1 MSGGGASPRSYNEE
15 MGLRSAALLAALL
28 AGALRAQ
35 DISATRLRADVQ
47 FLASDLLEGRGT
59 GTRGGALAEEYIAA
73 QMQKADLRPGY
84 RGTWYQT
91 VSLIGVQT
99 LPEVEL
105 VAVTASGV
113 TPLVWLTDFAGQSRR
128 QIAETGFDA
137 PVVFAGH
144 GITAPEFNW
153 DDWQGLDA
161 RGKACLMLANEPAS
175 ATDRSFFD
183 GPALTYYGRW
193 TYKFEQATR
202 QGCAAALLIHTD
214 SSAGYAWSVV
224 RNSWGREEAQTPLPA
239 AAAALAF
246 AGWLSRDAAARLIE
260 LDSRGLEQVIATA
273 NNRGFRGHPMRFR
286 LRGRIPSRIRSIAAR
301 NVVGMVEGGDP
312 ALSGQAVIFSAHAD
326 HLGIDTEAPP
336 GADRI
341 FNGAVDN
348 ATGTAMLLEL
358 ARAWAAL
365 PRPPARTA
373 FFLATTAEEAGLK
386 GAEAYAADPAIP
398 LDQTALNLNFDSY
411 YPAGRVSDLILDRA
425 ERTTLWPHI
434 ERIAARYGMT
444 VKPQPH
450 PGSGAYFRSDHFAF
464 ARLGVPAFSVG
475 LGSSFLADGER
486 HAALIRDYGA
496 TRYHRPGDEFSPDW
510 DFSGL
515 VDAARIGLEIGLA
528 AANNPPLTRWIPS
541 EKTTRRRAPRKGRF

>member
-1 MSGGGASPRSYNEE
+1 
-15 MGLRSAALLAALL
+15 MGLPSAALLAAVLV
-28 AGALRAQ
+28 ATTSAQ
-35 DISATRLRADVQ
+35 DISATRLRADVE

-73 QMQKADLRPGY
+73 QMRKANLRPGY
-84 RGTWYQT
+84 RGGWFQT
-91 VSLIGVQT
+91 VPLTGVQT
-99 LPEVEL
+99 LATVEL
-105 VAVTASGV
+105 VAASAGGD
-113 TPLVWLTDFAGQSRR
+113 TPLAWLTDFAGQSRR
-128 QIAETGFDA
+128 QEVETGFDS

-153 DDWQGLDA
+153 DDWRGLDA
-161 RGKACLMLANEPAS
+161 QGKACLLLANEPTS
-175 ATDRSFFD
+175 PTDPGFFD

-202 QGCAAALLIHTD
+202 KGCAAALLIHTD
-214 SSAGYAWSVV
+214 ASAGYGWSVV
-224 RNSWGREEAQTPLPA
+224 RNSWGREEAQTPLAPGA
-239 AAAALAF
+239 PALAF
-246 AGWLSRDAAARLIE
+246 AGWLTREAAGRLIT
-260 LDSRGLEQVIATA
+260 LDSRGLEQVITTA
-273 NNRGFRGHPMRFR
+273 NNRGFRGYPMRFR
-286 LRGRIPSRIRSIAAR
+286 LRGRIPSRIRPITAR

-312 ALSGQAVIFSAHAD
+312 ELSRQAVIFSAHAD
-326 HLGIDTEAPP
+326 HLGIDGEAPP

-348 ATGTAMLLEL
+348 ATGTAILLEL

-365 PRPPARTA
+365 PRAPARTA

-386 GAEAYAADPAIP
+386 GAEAYAAGPAIP
-398 LDQTALNLNFDSY
+398 LAQTALNLNFDSY
-411 YPAGRVSDLILDRA
+411 YPAGRVSDLVLDRA

-444 VKPQPH
+444 VKPQPN

-475 LGSSFLADGER
+475 LGSSFLADAER
-486 HAALIRDYGA
+486 RTALIREYGT
-496 TRYHRPGDEFSPDW
+496 TRYHRPGDEYSPDW

-515 VDAARIGLEIGLA
+515 VDAARVGLEIGLA
-528 AANNPPLTRWIPS
+528 AANNPPLTKWVPT
-541 EKTTRRRAPRKGRF
+541 EKTGRRRAPRTGRD